1 MLAVRRS
8 GVTVALH
15 ALEATGAIPST
26 RGMVTVLDRPRSTEI
41 AGESYGNPER
51 EYERLV
57 APFGKG
63 QAPA

>member
-1 MLAVRRS
+1 M
-8 GVTVALH
+8 ALH